1 METRRKR
8 IGIMGGTFDPIHI
21 GHLILGEKAYEQLKL
36 DKIWF
41 MPSGNP
47 PHKRNRAGR
56 ATDEQRV
63 AMVERAIAGNPH
75 FELSLVEMSDQGYT
89 YTYHTLETLN
99 KKHPDTDYYFIIGAD
114 SLYQFS
120 TWMKPERICKA
131 CTIVVAVRDHVMSD
145 DLERQMLQMQ
155 KLYGGR
161 FLRLN
166 TLNIDISSQLLRQ
179 WHSEGKS
186 LRYYVPDMVN
196 DYIDENDIYQVTEGV
211 LQING

>member
-1 METRRKR
+1 METRRKK

-21 GHLILGEKAYEQLKL
+21 GHLVLGEKAYEQLHL

-63 AMVERAIAGNPH
+63 AMVQKAIAGNPH
-75 FELSLVEMSDQGYT
+75 FDLSLVEMNDSGFT
-89 YTYHTLETLN
+89 YTYHTLENL
-99 KKHPDTDYYFIIGAD
+99 KKQDPDTDYYFIIGAD

-131 CTIVVAVRDHVMSD
+131 CTIVVAVRDHVQFD
-145 DLERQMLQMQ
+145 ELEEQMLRME

-161 FLRLN
+161 FLRLD
-166 TLNIDISSQLLRQ
+166 TMNIDISSQELRQ
-179 WHSEGKS
+179 WHKEGKS
-186 LRYYVPDMVN
+186 LRYYVPDAVN
-196 DYIDENDIYQVTEGV
+196 DYINENDIYKATEGV
-211 LQING
+211 LETNG